1 LSIDGATPASGRAA
15 LAKKETAMRVSIT
28 AAVLICGFTASAL
41 AQQPAPTVVPVGT
54 VAAERKPITKTVDFV
69 GRIQAIDRVEVH
81 ARVTGYL
88 ENVLFKEGEIVKE
101 GQPLYRLEKD
111 LFQAAVDQA
120 QGALVAGQAKK
131 LLTAIQ
137 YQRADQLMKTSA
149 GTVTARDQALTA
161 DRAADAQTLIDK
173 ANLDT
178 ATVNLGYTEIAS
190 PISGEIGRTTITKG
204 NVVSPQS
211 GTLTTIVSQDPMYV
225 LFPVSQRQLTRA
237 REAGHTAE
245 IAGIK
250 ARLRFPDGST
260 YDPLGQIDFVDVTVD
275 RATDTVQVRAVFPN
289 PSGVLIDGQLV
300 TVNLETGKPEDQVVV
315 PQAALITDQQGVYVF
330 IVDSGKVAIRRIKT
344 GGPNGE
350 DMIVTDG
357 LSGGEQII
365 VEGLQTIRSGMEVKA
380 NPATPALTRG

>member
-1 LSIDGATPASGRAA
+1 

-28 AAVLICGFTASAL
+28 AAILICGFTASAL

-161 DRAADAQTLIDK
+161 DRAADAQMLIDK

-190 PISGEIGRTTITKG
+190 PISGKIGRTTITKG

>member
-1 LSIDGATPASGRAA
+1 MAI

-28 AAVLICGFTASAL
+28 AAVLICGFAASAL

-81 ARVTGYL
+81 ARITGYL

-161 DRAADAQTLIDK
+161 DRAADAQMLIDK

-190 PISGEIGRTTITKG
+190 PISGKIGRTAITKG

-260 YDPLGQIDFVDVTVD
+260 YDPLGQVDFIDVTVD
-275 RATDTVQVRAVFPN
+275 RATDTVQIRAVFPN
-289 PSGVLIDGQLV
+289 SSGVLIDGQLV

>member
-1 LSIDGATPASGRAA
+1 

-190 PISGEIGRTTITKG
+190 PISGKIGRTTITKG

-350 DMIVTDG
+350 DRIVTDG